1 MRIGIIVARMGGEDG
16 VALEVD
22 KWIDVLH
29 RKGHQIYIIAGQ
41 YERSLTE
48 AAGAVHARVPV
59 SRQTLEPAMSFSAD
73 PVLEEQQRAFL
84 KPDGDEQYMQELL
97 NKNIAY
103 LRAALLGWI
112 AKCKLDLVIT
122 ENANALPLHLSLGIA
137 IKQAL
142 EESGIR
148 AISHDHDYYWERGDR
163 YRSPYPSVQEHIAD
177 AYPLLLPQVRHA
189 VINTAARDQ
198 LQQKFN
204 REAVIVPNVMD
215 FSQPYGVRTPH
226 NSRFLSDLGLNPER
240 DCVLLQVTR
249 IVRRKGIEIALELI
263 HRLKNPACKLIITG
277 SEGDTGLEGDTYLR
291 FLHEKIVAYGI
302 QDQVIFA
309 APHIAMKRGTHAD
322 GRRVY
327 ELSDVYAAGHACC
340 YFSHYEGFGN
350 AFVEAVCA
358 RRPIFVNNYKPVYWP
373 EIGSK
378 GFKTVQIEDG
388 VLTDE
393 AVAAITAVLFNK
405 SLRDEIAEFNFE
417 LGKKEFSY
425 EVLDQKLSL
434 LLS

>member
-1 MRIGIIVARMGGEDG
+1 MRIGIIIARLGGEDG

-29 RKGHQIYIIAGQ
+29 RKGHQIYLIAGEF
-41 YERSLTE
+41 ERSLAE
-48 AAGAVHARVPV
+48 AAGAVHPRVPV
-59 SRQTLEPAMSFSAD
+59 SRQTLEPAMSFSAHA
-73 PVLEEQQRAFL
+73 VLEEQQRAFL
-84 KPDGDEQYMQELL
+84 QPDADEKKLLKLLDKNTKYLRTALL
-97 NKNIAY
+97 NWMTKH
-103 LRAALLGWI
+103 
-112 AKCKLDLVIT
+112 KLDLVIT

-137 IKQAL
+137 IQQAL
-142 EESGIR
+142 AESGIR
-148 AISHDHDYYWERGDR
+148 AISHDHDYYWERGER
-163 YRSPYPSVQEHIAD
+163 YRSPYTSVQDLIAT

-189 VINTAARDQ
+189 VINTAAQKQ

-204 REAVIVPNVMD
+204 RDAVIVPNVMD
-215 FSQPYGVRTPH
+215 FSRPYGVRTPH

-249 IVRRKGIEIALELI
+249 IVRRKGIEISLDLLN
-263 HRLKNPACKLIITG
+263 RLQNPACKLIITG

-291 FLHEKIVAYGI
+291 FLHEKIAAYGI
-302 QDQVIFA
+302 QDQVVFA
-309 APHIAMKRGTHAD
+309 APHIAMKRSTQAD
-322 GRRVY
+322 GRRLY

-393 AVAAITAVLFNK
+393 TVSAIAAILFNK
-405 SLRDEIAEFNFE
+405 YLRDEIAEFNFE

-425 EVLDQKLSL
+425 GVLDQKLSL